1 MSYAD
6 VQKIDIDGEVFAK
19 KCLNEALAYLQ
30 NFFPRTL
37 ELRGFNRYAYENK
50 PEGLSADRE
59 IHFKPIQFSN
69 GSVYWGEQLSARDGT
84 MHAEGQGILI
94 TKDGHI

>member
-1 MSYAD
+1 LLTQAD
-6 VQKIDIDGEVFAK
+6 VPKIDIDAEVFAK
-19 KCLNEALAYLQ
+19 KCLNEALIYLQ
-30 NFFPRTL
+30 NYAPGTMV
-37 ELRGFNRYAYENK
+37 LRGLDRYAYENV

-59 IHFKPIQFSN
+59 MHLKPIQFTN

-94 TKDGHI
+94 T